1 MAIELNDEANPWV
14 VHSSKEIYSNAW
26 IRVRED
32 QVTTPAHTQGIYS
45 VVEFQ
50 NLAVGIVP
58 IDNNGNTW
66 LVGQW
71 RYPLDAYSW
80 EIIEGGCPKGEKPE
94 DCALRELK
102 EEAGLT
108 AEKLMPFME
117 LSLSNSSTDDRA
129 IVYLATGIVEGEAEP
144 EETEQLQ
151 LVKMPLTQVYE
162 LVMNGKV
169 HDSISVAAILKL
181 KALGYF

>member
-1 MAIELNDEANPWV
+1 MKDEHNPWQT
-14 VHSSKEIYSNAW
+14 HSTKEIYKNAW

-32 QVTTPAHTQGIYS
+32 KVTTPANTAGIYS

-58 IDNNGNTW
+58 IDEEGNTW

-71 RYPLDAYSW
+71 RYPLNQYSW
-80 EIIEGGCPKGEKPE
+80 EIIEGGCPKGESPS

-108 AEKLMPFME
+108 ATSTEAFLEM
-117 LSLSNSSTDDRA
+117 SLSNSSTDDKA
-129 IVYLATGIVEGEAEP
+129 IVYIAKGISEGQAEP

-151 LVKMPLTQVYE
+151 LVKLPLAEAYQY
-162 LVMNGKV
+162 VMEGRI
-169 HDSISVAAILKL
+169 HDAISIAALLKL
-181 KALGYF
+181 KAMQVF

>member
-1 MAIELNDEANPWV
+1 MTSKLTDESNPWL
-14 VHSSKEIYSNAW
+14 VHSSQEIYANAW

-32 QVTTPAHTQGIYS
+32 KVTTPANTPGIYS

-58 IDNNGNTW
+58 IDQHGNTW

-71 RYPLDAYSW
+71 RYPLESYSW

-102 EEAGLT
+102 EEAGLV
-108 AEKLMPFME
+108 ADKLQPFME
-117 LSLSNSSTDDRA
+117 LSLSNSSTDDTA
-129 IVYLATGIVEGEAEP
+129 VVYVATGLTEGEAEP

-151 LVKMPLTQVYE
+151 LTKMPLSQVYE
-162 LVMNGKV
+162 LVLAGKI
-169 HDSISVAAILKL
+169 HDAISVAAILKL